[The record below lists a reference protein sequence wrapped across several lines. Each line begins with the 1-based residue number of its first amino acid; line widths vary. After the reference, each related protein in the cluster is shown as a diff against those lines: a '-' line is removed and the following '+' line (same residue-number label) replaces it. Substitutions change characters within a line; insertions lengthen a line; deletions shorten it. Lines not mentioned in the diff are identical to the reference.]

1 MRTYTTLIA
10 ACLLPAVWGV
20 SIDELFR
27 EKESRAL
34 ALAARVS
41 KEYEARCS
49 SYSGCSS
56 SSYDNCVT
64 AYPAQTCPA
73 DGMKVPACA
82 GCGDNSAEAGAAF
95 FDYTVS
101 GVRLPASQSQ
111 GVDAK
116 NQPAADAA
124 AETICY
130 TRNLDDF
137 FTTEYA
143 KDVESG
149 TYGDK
154 TPQMYFGASTG
165 AFRIF
170 PARHAGDCG
179 KYDPRVRPWYVAS
192 SSGPKDVVLVLDVS
206 GSMTQSGR
214 ADLMVD
220 AAQAVIKTLTIA
232 DWFSVV
238 LFSSSASTLS
248 NMGVHL
254 QQATKENKDA
264 AIAALDEIQV
274 GGGTNFRAGFAKAF
288 EVFAESVAM
297 EYTAGCHKAILFLT
311 DGANAEGTPEDV
323 LSDVATG
330 NAPYGA
336 TIFTYSLGAG
346 AEAPLPKSIA
356 CRNSGVWAPIADGA
370 DLVGS
375 MSSYY
380 QLFARGLGDQE
391 NEGFTAWVEP
401 YAFATG
407 GGMGTTVGAPVY
419 DRTLTP
425 PHFIG
430 VAAVDMTVAFLE
442 EQSGSNYQEL
452 LDSLVLRSKARC
464 PTLHLGKCVLQAL
477 RLSTGGMG
485 SVCSADDLGGDDCMT
500 SDNTVERRNG
510 STYDPPTCL
519 TAPPRDVWVN
529 HDVQRSSYEDRV
541 CCVPGEPEAG
551 AGCSASS
558 KGCNGGCIAGIV
570 VGGTI
575 GLICLIAICMQM
587 SGGPSVTTQSAA
599 SQQTAAP
606 RPTVV
611 AGTPRDADGSKV
623 AMGIP
628 VEGI

>member
-1 MRTYTTLIA
+1 MLATTLLA
-10 ACLLPAVWGV
+10 ASLLPAVWGV
-20 SIDELFR
+20 SIDELFQ
-27 EKESRAL
+27 EKESRVL

-41 KEYEARCS
+41 SEYEARCS

-56 SSYDNCVT
+56 SSYDNCVS

-82 GCGDNSAEAGAAF
+82 GCGDNSADAGAAF

-101 GVRLPASQSQ
+101 AARLPESQSQ
-111 GVDAK
+111 GVSGN
-116 NQPAADAA
+116 NQPASDEA

-137 FTTEYA
+137 FITEYA
-143 KDVESG
+143 KDVASG

-179 KYDPRVRPWYVAS
+179 AYDPRVRPWYVAS

-206 GSMTQSGR
+206 GSMTESGR
-214 ADLMVD
+214 AVLMVD

-248 NMGVHL
+248 NMGVYL
-254 QQATKENKDA
+254 QQATKETKDA
-264 AIAALDEIQV
+264 AIAALESVQI
-274 GGGTNFRAGFAKAF
+274 GGGTNFRQGFAKAF
-288 EVFAESVAM
+288 EVFKASVDM

-311 DGANAEGTPEDV
+311 DGANTDGTPAEV
-323 LSDVATG
+323 LSDVTTG

-336 TIFTYSLGAG
+336 TVFTYSLGAG
-346 AEAPLPKSIA
+346 ADSALPKSIA
-356 CRNSGVWAPIADGA
+356 CQNSGVWAPIADGA

-375 MSSYY
+375 MSSYF

-430 VAAVDMTVAFLE
+430 VAAIDMAVDFLE
-442 EQSGSNYQEL
+442 EQSGSVYQEL

-464 PTLHLGKCVLQAL
+464 PTLRLEKCVLQAL

-485 SVCSADDLGGDDCMT
+485 SVCSAADLGGDDCMT
-500 SDNTVERRNG
+500 SDSTVERRNG
-510 STYDPPTCL
+510 STYDPPTCMN
-519 TAPPRDVWVN
+519 AAPRDVWAN
-529 HDVQRSSYEDRV
+529 HDLQGSSYEDRA
-541 CCVPGEPEAG
+541 CCVPGEPEAS
-551 AGCSASS
+551 AGCSASAEACD
-558 KGCNGGCIAGIV
+558 GRCIGGIVGGVAGIFV
-570 VGGTI
+570 
-575 GLICLIAICMQM
+575 LIVLGKMMMTMKMPAR
-587 SGGPSVTTQSAA
+587 VTQQSAA

-606 RPTVV
+606 PVCPPVV
-611 AGTPRDADGSKV
+611 AGTPPV
-623 AMGIP
+623 AMGLP
-628 VEGI
+628 VE

>member
-1 MRTYTTLIA
+1 M
-10 ACLLPAVWGV
+10 
-20 SIDELFR
+20 
-27 EKESRAL
+27 
-34 ALAARVS
+34 
-41 KEYEARCS
+41 
-49 SYSGCSS
+49 
-56 SSYDNCVT
+56 
-64 AYPAQTCPA
+64 
-73 DGMKVPACA
+73 
-82 GCGDNSAEAGAAF
+82 
-95 FDYTVS
+95 
-101 GVRLPASQSQ
+101 
-111 GVDAK
+111 
-116 NQPAADAA
+116 
-124 AETICY
+124 
-130 TRNLDDF
+130 
-137 FTTEYA
+137 
-143 KDVESG
+143 
-149 TYGDK
+149 
-154 TPQMYFGASTG
+154 
-165 AFRIF
+165 
-170 PARHAGDCG
+170 
-179 KYDPRVRPWYVAS
+179 AS
-192 SSGPKDVVLVLDVS
+192 SSGPKDVVLVLDIS

-254 QQATKENKDA
+254 QQATKVNKDA
-264 AIAALDEIQV
+264 AIAALDSIQI
-274 GGGTNFRAGFAKAF
+274 GGGTNFRQGFAKAF
-288 EVFAESVAM
+288 EVFAASVAM

-311 DGANAEGTPEDV
+311 DGANLDGTSEEV

-346 AEAPLPKSIA
+346 AESALPKSIA
-356 CRNSGVWAPIADGA
+356 CKNSGVWEHIADGA

-430 VAAVDMTVAFLE
+430 VAAIDMTVAFLE
-442 EQSGSNYQEL
+442 QQSGSNYQEL

-464 PTLHLGKCVLQAL
+464 PTLDLGRCVLQAL

-485 SVCSADDLGGDDCMT
+485 SVCSAADLGGDDCMT
-500 SDNTVERRNG
+500 SDNTVERRNS

-529 HDVQRSSYEDRV
+529 HDVQGSSYEDRA
-541 CCVPGEPEAG
+541 CCVPGEPEAS
-551 AGCSASS
+551 AGCSASA
-558 KGCNGGCIAGIV
+558 KGCDGRCIGGIV
-570 VGGTI
+570 GGIVGFFI
-575 GLICLIAICMQM
+575 LIAICKMM
-587 SGGPSVTTQSAA
+587 MCGGPSGTTQSAA

-611 AGTPRDADGSKV
+611 AGTPRDADGKAV